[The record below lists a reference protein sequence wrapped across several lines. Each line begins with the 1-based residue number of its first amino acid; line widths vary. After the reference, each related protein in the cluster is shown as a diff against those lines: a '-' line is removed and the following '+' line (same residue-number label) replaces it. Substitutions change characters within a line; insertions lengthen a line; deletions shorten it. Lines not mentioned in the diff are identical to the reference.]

1 MHFIGCL
8 LSSHNRHYENLPQN
22 WEECALKDIVEIQ
35 NGYAFK
41 SSLYSNDGV
50 RVIRITNVQDGY
62 IMDDSPKYYPL
73 SHMDGLEDY
82 MLKGNDLLMSLTG
95 NVGRVAMMP
104 AGLLPAALNQRVC
117 CITPKSSEVCKEFL
131 FYLLRTDSFITSCIE
146 SGKGVAQLNV
156 STEWLKSYRIAL
168 PPKDE
173 QRRIIKAIQ
182 NIMTKI
188 DKILADL

>member
-1 MHFIGCL
+1 MGG
-8 LSSHNRHYENLPQN
+8 LSSHNRHYENIPLK

-35 NGYAFK
+35 NGFAFK

-62 IMDDSPKYYPL
+62 IVDDSPKYYPL
-73 SHMDGLEDY
+73 SLMTGLDDY
-82 MLKGNDLLMSLTG
+82 ILEENDLLMSLTG

-104 AGLLPAALNQRVC
+104 ASLLPAALNQRVC
-117 CITPKSSEVCKEFL
+117 CIKPKSSEICREFI
-131 FYLLRTDSFITSCIE
+131 FYLLRTESFLTSCIE

-156 STEWLKSYRIAL
+156 STDWLKNYRVAL

-173 QRRIIKAIQ
+173 QRRIVKAAQ
-182 NIMTKI
+182 NIMTQI
-188 DKILADL
+188 DEILAEL